1 MVLNIFNL
9 FKKKNK
15 KEEIV
20 LEENKED
27 TENIRE
33 YDSRK
38 CIFCEQ
44 DIGTERKRWANG
56 KLFHKKCFKKATSDY
71 LNGNLKV

>member
-1 MVLNIFNL
+1 MVFKFIKNL
-9 FKKKNK
+9 FKKEV

-20 LEENKED
+20 LEETKDNN
-27 TENIRE
+27 ENTIE